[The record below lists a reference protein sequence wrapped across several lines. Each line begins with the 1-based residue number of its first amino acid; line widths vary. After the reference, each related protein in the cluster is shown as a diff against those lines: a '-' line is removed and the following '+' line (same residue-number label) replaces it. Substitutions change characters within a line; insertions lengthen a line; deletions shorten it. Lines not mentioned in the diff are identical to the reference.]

1 METTAKAT
9 ERLCLELMKG
19 NVGRAI
25 AEMETYLTAWPQQ
38 QTRERLS
45 AIKEDYERMAV
56 YWRQGA
62 ETLKGL
68 NCI

>member
-45 AIKEDYERMAV
+45 AIKEDGHLSPSECFFVPDRY
-56 YWRQGA
+56 
-62 ETLKGL
+62 L
-68 NCI
+68 